1 MLEKAFPDSKIHK
14 LEGGMGQLVAFI
26 EGNILGDS
34 LDYISLEFCEK
45 QQLGRKDL
53 KSMQSLLDIF
63 YEILAP

>member
-1 MLEKAFPDSKIHK
+1 
-14 LEGGMGQLVAFI
+14 MGQLVAFI

-53 KSMQSLLDIF
+53 KSLQSLLDIF